1 MSPFLQTRGGGSA
14 QGYKSSGGGGLGL
27 TQATAAINAW
37 DLVQSGQTDNG
48 YYWLKGNGAVGNA
61 RQFYCILDPNWMS
74 TDNTPLG
81 NQYGWAIICNH
92 DASKQGPAG
101 HQARPTAQT
110 GYAGS
115 DGGNV
120 GGANGHTAQVP
131 QYSYTQHCELIPY
144 RIMMHFC
151 YDNASMSSWNSSNGT
166 GAPLSYYYNGFNSD
180 QTMPTQNAW
189 IKAGN
194 WSAYDHYLRMN
205 GSIHQR
211 RLQYNSTG
219 YNTEAMGVCNQSS
232 GGFPSQV
239 GSGSAQQY
247 PCYIGSW
254 TWNNGNGCQGTFSF
268 HDTSNNG
275 WDDWQDGSGMGD
287 SWTTESAGANAYRDY
302 PSAIAIH

>member
-81 NQYGWAIICNH
+81 NQYGWAIIANH
-92 DASKQGPAG
+92 DAAKYSNNG
-101 HQARPTAQT
+101 HQPRPTAQT

-120 GGANGHTAQVP
+120 GGANGHLAQIP
-131 QYSYTQHCELIPY
+131 EFSYTQHCELLPF

-151 YDNASMSSWNSSNGT
+151 YNNASMGSWNSSNGT
-166 GAPLSYYYNGFNSD
+166 GSPLSYYHCGWNSD
-180 QTMPTQNAW
+180 QTMPTSNGW
-189 IKAGN
+189 YKVRDWCSSN
-194 WSAYDHYLRMN
+194 YYLRMN
-205 GSIHQR
+205 GSNHAR
-211 RLQYNSTG
+211 RLAYGSSD
-219 YNTEAMGVCNQSS
+219 YDVESMGVFYQS
-232 GGFPSQV
+232 GG
-239 GSGSAQQY
+239 GSPA
-247 PCYIGSW
+247 
-254 TWNNGNGCQGTFSF
+254 
-268 HDTSNNG
+268 HV
-275 WDDWQDGSGMGD
+275 
-287 SWTTESAGANAYRDY
+287 
-302 PSAIAIH
+302 